1 MMRTTEPSP
10 SLPDRVR
17 VLVVEDDV
25 DTADSFGLLL
35 RLWGF
40 DVRTCHRGRDAL
52 NVVGEFRPQIVFLDL
67 ALPGMDGF
75 EVARR
80 LRHTTPGKQALVV
93 AMTGYAEEEYR
104 LKATGA
110 GCDWYFTKPL
120 ELAELR
126 DLLFAL
132 QRDPKPERPHWQRRP
147 TEESPMPQ
155 GQPIRSLIAVS
166 NKSLRESYRAHFAS
180 EGFAVLTAT
189 NALVCLAHLRRWVP
203 DFLVLEDGLPWGG
216 AAGILALM
224 EESDVPTVPVVLLYC
239 GDLPVAAHYSAIHAC
254 LRKPVDP
261 GELAWAVQS
270 QVVGCLSRQHERVRP

>member
-80 LRHTTPGKQALVV
+80 LRHTTPGKQALLV
-93 AMTGYAEEEYR
+93 AMTGYA
-104 LKATGA
+104 G
-110 GCDWYFTKPL
+110 
-120 ELAELR
+120 
-126 DLLFAL
+126 
-132 QRDPKPERPHWQRRP
+132 
-147 TEESPMPQ
+147 
-155 GQPIRSLIAVS
+155 
-166 NKSLRESYRAHFAS
+166 
-180 EGFAVLTAT
+180 
-189 NALVCLAHLRRWVP
+189 
-203 DFLVLEDGLPWGG
+203 
-216 AAGILALM
+216 
-224 EESDVPTVPVVLLYC
+224 
-239 GDLPVAAHYSAIHAC
+239 
-254 LRKPVDP
+254 
-261 GELAWAVQS
+261 
-270 QVVGCLSRQHERVRP
+270 